1 MKINVKYFGIIA
13 EKIGLYSEEIE
24 MDVSKKIDLRAFFNL
39 KHPEIKEIT
48 YKIAINQEITDFL
61 ELTKNQIEVALL
73 PPFAG
78 G

>member
-1 MKINVKYFGIIA
+1 MKISVKYFGVIA
-13 EKIGLYSEEIE
+13 EKIGFSSEEIE
-24 MDVSKKIDLRAFFNL
+24 IEVSEKLDLRAFFNQ

-61 ELTKNQIEVALL
+61 ELTENQIEVALL